1 MSNEAER
8 AWEKWREKNSFIPSD
23 WPEFRAAFLAGYAA
37 AREFCELF
45 YWELEYE
52 KAPEAMMTKE
62 EIDSL
67 VRRVIE
73 ADGAAGGESGE

>member
-37 AREFCELF
+37 AEAKGADDAGVFWSDR
-45 YWELEYE
+45 
-52 KAPEAMMTKE
+52 PE
-62 EIDSL
+62 S
-67 VRRVIE
+67 VIE
-73 ADGAAGGESGE
+73 GAADRLDELNLETREGRGER